1 MKYFKCC
8 IKAREKEKFFDIAQ
22 GRLERELDI
31 VRFVKMTRLV
41 HVLYQ
46 TLTSSRVRQLARMQ
60 YKRNVLTLEGNSS
73 SDLSSSDY
81 DAVLEEQSF
90 FNPSSELSNI
100 ERKLIQG
107 IVLPTEEKKRILPTQ
122 ESMKFNEQK
131 NNQISDP
138 GTIEDFVNDRA
149 ISSQMRRGTPRKP
162 ARLMSSEMKLKSSE

>member
-1 MKYFKCC
+1 MKYLKCC

-81 DAVLEEQSF
+81 DAVLEEQSI

-107 IVLPTEEKKRILPTQ
+107 IVLPTE
-122 ESMKFNEQK
+122 
-131 NNQISDP
+131 
-138 GTIEDFVNDRA
+138 
-149 ISSQMRRGTPRKP
+149 
-162 ARLMSSEMKLKSSE
+162 